1 MRKVVIGGLALLAL
15 APTAEAAASL
25 TKKEARRVIRVTIRD
40 TLWKSEVVV
49 VRFEGCDR
57 IDRQR
62 VWCDWSA
69 TVSAPRQPTLGCK
82 GQGRVKKYR
91 ERYRTRNVG
100 VRCQTPST

>member
-1 MRKVVIGGLALLAL
+1 MRKILIGGLALLAL
-15 APTAEAAASL
+15 APTAEAAQTL
-25 TKKEARRVIRVTIRD
+25 TKKEARRVIRATIRD

-69 TVSAPRQPTLGCK
+69 TVSAPRQPALGCK

-91 ERYRTRNVG
+91 DRYKARNVD
-100 VRCQTPST
+100 VRCQTPSG